1 MRLDR
6 RTLAAAAAAC
16 LWVAPASMADDLQA
30 EVQEMREMVRAL
42 QDKVQAQERK
52 IDEQNG
58 VLQEAGLAE
67 QNEGLSALSSFLE
80 ATDFYGSV
88 AASYTQD
95 LLFQGDNEGEIGYA
109 FPNDTYNTFSLDQL
123 WFGMDK
129 APTEES
135 RGGFHVD
142 IAYGSN
148 TNTGGEVS
156 DVTVWSAYASYL
168 APIGNGIQIDA
179 GDLWTL
185 IGAEVVDQTANFN
198 ITRGVVWSLQPVSH
212 VGVIASTE
220 IADGVGFAIG
230 GVNDP
235 FSDAN
240 KAIDTKK
247 GITGQINYSGDSFY
261 VGVSGIY
268 GTQQGMGEGDK
279 YGLIDFLLTADPSDN
294 LSLWFNYDY
303 NWYKDT
309 PSAYGFGGGDDS
321 SAHAFA
327 AAGRLALTD
336 STGFSVRGELVLYDL
351 DDDATF
357 AGGTSDDPTQWSVT
371 GTLDHALTDNLTAR
385 LEGRYDG
392 SDERIFTNQHG
403 NAKKHQA
410 IAIAQMIYAF

>member
-1 MRLDR
+1 
-6 RTLAAAAAAC
+6 
-16 LWVAPASMADDLQA
+16 MAGDDLQA

-67 QNEGLSALSSFLE
+67 QNEGLSALSSFIE

-95 LLFQGDNEGEIGYA
+95 LTFQGDNDGEIGYA

-142 IAYGSN
+142 IAYG
-148 TNTGGEVS
+148 TNTFQDQSVS
-156 DVTVWSAYASYL
+156 DVQVWAAYASYL

-185 IGAEVVDQTANFN
+185 IGAEVVDQTGNFN
-198 ITRGVVWSLQPVSH
+198 ITRGAQWGLQPVSH

-220 IADGVGFAIG
+220 VVDGVGFAIG
-230 GVNDP
+230 AVNDP
-235 FSDAN
+235 FSDNNQNVDTN
-240 KAIDTKK
+240 KAV
-247 GITGQINYSGDSFY
+247 TGQINYSGDSFY
-261 VGVSGIY
+261 AGVSAIY
-268 GTQQGMGEGDK
+268 GSQNGMGEGDK
-279 YGLIDFLLTADPSDN
+279 YGLIDVLLTADPSDN

-309 PSAYGFGGGDDS
+309 PDAYGFNGGDDS
-321 SAHAFA
+321 AAHAFG
-327 AAGRLALTD
+327 AAGRLAITD
-336 STGFSVRGELVLYDL
+336 DTGFAVRGELIVYDL
-351 DDDATF
+351 DDKAQF
-357 AGGTSDDPTQWSVT
+357 AGGSSDDPTQWSVT
-371 GTLDHALTDNLTAR
+371 GTLDHALTDNVTAR

-392 SDERIFTNQHG
+392 SDERIFTNQNG

-410 IAIAQMIYAF
+410 IAIAQLIYAF